1 MSLTH
6 ARPCHRQFSKPFSTI
21 FAIACLAFALGCLAA
36 QPAVVLAGGA
46 ETSSG
51 SKAAGAGPDQAD
63 VDPCGCFG
71 PETLILMADSSLKAI
86 KDIRVGDTVMTW
98 DFVKE
103 STQFA
108 MVEDITRV
116 RRESYYVVDGVQ
128 VTAEHPYYTGP
139 GQFTEVQDL
148 EKGTPVASYY
158 HGVEFIPVAEFV
170 KVDKPGDFF
179 NLVVGKTNLFF
190 VQSGRNDRAKLV
202 HNKSSCQPR

>member
-1 MSLTH
+1 MFLTH
-6 ARPCHRQFSKPFSTI
+6 ARSCHHQFTKPSSTML
-21 FAIACLAFALGCLAA
+21 AIACLAFVLGCLAA
-36 QPAVVLAGGA
+36 QPAVALAGGA
-46 ETSSG
+46 ETYSG
-51 SKAAGAGPDQAD
+51 SKAAGAGSDRAD
-63 VDPCGCFG
+63 VDSCGCFG
-71 PETLILMADSSLKAI
+71 PETLILMSDGSLKAI
-86 KDIRVGDTVMTW
+86 KDVRVGDAVMTW

-103 STQFA
+103 STLFA
-108 MVEDITRV
+108 IVENITMV
-116 RRESYYVVDGVQ
+116 RRESYYVVDGVH

-148 EKGTPVASYY
+148 EKGTLVASYD
-158 HGVEFIPVAEFV
+158 HDVEFLPVAEFA